1 MKKKKPD
8 LLTIMLY
15 VIIVVAVLYVSA
27 ALGAAMDLS
36 ADDEGVIDFTLL
48 MSQFET
54 VLTTPDTVWA
64 HFTDFSGYSAKITLI
79 VSFAIGIYAL
89 LKYTSRKRLHRKG
102 VEHGSARWAN
112 EKEEKFLADKPEKI
126 IPTETFTDESGKKH
140 TAKFS
145 TKRENTFIVTLGKQ
159 SQTYRIGA
167 ADNADKIA
175 ADFGIPHKTARKIC
189 DKVKKCI
196 RKQFET
202 DNNILLTQ
210 EVRMSLNT
218 RQHRENLNVL
228 VIGGSGSGKSRFFV
242 KPNLMQ
248 LNTSYVVTDP
258 KGELLRSC
266 GKLLSKAGYEIRVF
280 NLIDM
285 AHSNNY
291 NPFQY
296 VYDRDGNV
304 NKSYVL
310 KMVNCLMKNTKQEGS
325 SGGDQFWDDST
336 KALTLAIAFYLLEK
350 AEQETKTIKGD
361 FERQKAVYN
370 DMLKGNYAPEDI
382 KLQKEIMEDAKKA
395 YEEADKHAKIDCNF
409 RRVMEVMKMAEI
421 SEQDDTLHSP
431 LDDLMEEHRSN
442 FPNSMAWI
450 YYADFKKAPAE
461 TAKSIL
467 ISAAVRFAAF
477 ELPEV
482 ADLTHIDNIH
492 LDTLGDKKT
501 ALFVIIPSSDA
512 TFNFLAAMMYTQLF
526 DTLYDTANFKYG
538 GRLPVHV
545 RCLLD
550 EFANI
555 GTIPDFDKLLA
566 TMRSMEISANI
577 IIQNLAQLKKMYDK
591 SWEIVTGNC
600 DSLLF
605 LGGQEASTLEA
616 ISKSLGKETIDV
628 VSQNRT
634 RSHKS
639 PSTSENNSIMG
650 RELMTPDELKVM
662 KPNEC
667 VLIVRALYPFF
678 CHKFDIE
685 KHPNYAYLEDSNKK
699 YAYLIDDLH
708 TEKAPDMTEN
718 YSEMVTS
725 EDDMHPADKEKPFI
739 DMDFPEDFSDN
750 PDDADDG
757 MEVYEMLNY
766 NIDNEFVSA
775 SEKIYGSSEQ
785 MDFTDEELPDA
796 NDIISIDM
804 SEHKVFGENDYN
816 AMFDSADIF

>member
-8 LLTIMLY
+8 MLTILLY
-15 VIIVVAVLYVSA
+15 VIIVFAVLYVSA
-27 ALGAAMDLS
+27 GLGAAMDLS
-36 ADDEGVIDFTLL
+36 VDDEGVLDFNVL
-48 MSQFET
+48 MTQFET
-54 VLTTPDTVWA
+54 VLTSTDTVGA
-64 HFTDFSGYSAKITLI
+64 HFTDFSSYSFKITLM
-79 VSFAIGIYAL
+79 VGFALGIYAL
-89 LKYTSRKRLHRKG
+89 MKYTSRKRLHRKG

-112 EKEEKFLADKPEKI
+112 EKEEKFLADRMSAGSKPKRGKDAAQQSLRTATKPEK
-126 IPTETFTDESGKKH
+126 K
-140 TAKFS
+140 
-145 TKRENTFIVTLGKQ
+145 
-159 SQTYRIGA
+159 
-167 ADNADKIA
+167 
-175 ADFGIPHKTARKIC
+175 
-189 DKVKKCI
+189 KVKKSP
-196 RKQFET
+196 KSPFET

-228 VIGGSGSGKSRFFV
+228 VIGGSGSGKSRFYV
-242 KPNLMQ
+242 KPNIMQ

-266 GKLLSKAGYEIRVF
+266 GRLLKKAGYEIRVF

-285 AHSNNY
+285 SHSNNY
-291 NPFQY
+291 NPFNY
-296 VYDRDGNV
+296 IYDKDGNIS
-304 NKSYVL
+304 KTYVM
-310 KMVNCLMKNTKQEGS
+310 KMVNCLMKNTKQEGA

-350 AEQETKTIKGD
+350 KTD
-361 FERQKAVYN
+361 EN
-370 DMLKGNYAPEDI
+370 GNSLDR
-382 KLQKEIMEDAKKA
+382 
-395 YEEADKHAKIDCNF
+395 NF
-409 RRVMEVMKMAEI
+409 STVMKMMRLAEI
-421 SEQDDTLHSP
+421 SEQDENHRSP
-431 LDDLMEEHRSN
+431 LDEMMDELRTENPH
-442 FPNSMAWI
+442 SMAVSF
-450 YYADFKKAPAE
+450 YADFKKAPAE

-477 ELPEV
+477 NLPEV
-482 ADLTHIDNIH
+482 ADLTHTDNIH
-492 LDTLGDKKT
+492 LDTLGDRKT
-501 ALFVIIPSSDA
+501 ALFIIIPSSDA

-550 EFANI
+550 EFANV

-591 SWEIVTGNC
+591 SWEILTGNC

-639 PSTSENNSIMG
+639 PSTSENNSILG
-650 RELMTPDELKVM
+650 RELMTTDELKVM

-685 KHPNYAYLEDSNKK
+685 KHQNYKYLEDSNKN

-708 TEKAPDMTEN
+708 TEKAPDMTEI
-718 YSEMVTS
+718 YSETV
-725 EDDMHPADKEKPFI
+725 EPKLVAQPADDEKDISDIDVPDEEDNMTNLDEEFDTKEIAAALKQHEEQTAGEEMFN
-739 DMDFPEDFSDN
+739 ENEELDFSDEPVPEN
-750 PDDADDG
+750 LMPMDLSTPKVIGEADFR
-757 MEVYEMLNY
+757 EIV
-766 NIDNEFVSA
+766 
-775 SEKIYGSSEQ
+775 
-785 MDFTDEELPDA
+785 
-796 NDIISIDM
+796 
-804 SEHKVFGENDYN
+804 
-816 AMFDSADIF
+816 DSPF

>member
-1 MKKKKPD
+1 MKRKKKPD
-8 LLTIMLY
+8 LLTIVIYAAIVLALLY
-15 VIIVVAVLYVSA
+15 LA
-27 ALGAAMDLS
+27 AGLGAALDLS
-36 ADDEGVIDFTLL
+36 KDENGALNFNAFGGEFEKILANPNAVF
-48 MSQFET
+48 SQLANT
-54 VLTTPDTVWA
+54 QGAALQLTFFA
-64 HFTDFSGYSAKITLI
+64 A
-79 VSFAIGIYAL
+79 FAIGIYAL

-102 VEHGSARWAN
+102 EEHGSARWATP
-112 EKEEKFLADKPEKI
+112 KEEKFLADKPEKI
-126 IPTETFTDESGKKH
+126 KPTETFTDKNGKKH
-140 TAKFS
+140 TAKFRA
-145 TKRENTFIVTLGKQ
+145 KRQNVFIVTLGKQ
-159 SQTYRIGA
+159 AQTYDIGA
-167 ADNADKIA
+167 DNNADKIA

-189 DKVKKCI
+189 DKVKKCV
-196 RKQFET
+196 RKKFEV

-228 VIGGSGSGKSRFFV
+228 VIGGSGSGKSRFYV

-266 GKLLSKAGYEIRVF
+266 GWLLQNAGYEIRVF

-285 AHSNNY
+285 SHSNNY
-291 NPFQY
+291 NPFNY
-296 VYDRDGNV
+296 VYDRDGNIY
-304 NKSYVL
+304 KPYVL
-310 KMVNCLMKNTKQEGS
+310 KMVECLMKNTKQEGA
-325 SGGDQFWDDST
+325 SGGDQFWEDST
-336 KALTLAIAFYLLEK
+336 KALTLAISFYLLET
-350 AEQETKTIKGD
+350 AEMETENAKGD
-361 FERQKAVYN
+361 FENQKMIYEE
-370 DMLKGNYAPEDI
+370 MLTGNHAPEDVA
-382 KLQKEIMEDAKKA
+382 LQKEIV
-395 YEEADKHAKIDCNF
+395 EEAELEYLEAEKRAKSDCNF

-421 SEQDDTLHSP
+421 SEQDDTLESP
-431 LDDLMEEHRSN
+431 LDELMEEHRSN
-442 FPNSMAWI
+442 CPNSMAWV

-467 ISAAVRFAAF
+467 ISVAVRFAAF

-492 LDTLGDKKT
+492 LNTMGDKKT

-526 DTLYDTANFKYG
+526 DTLYDAANFKYG

-566 TMRSMEISANI
+566 TMRSMEISANV
-577 IIQNLAQLKKMYDK
+577 IIQNLAQLKKMYKD

-650 RELMTPDELKVM
+650 RELLMPDELKVM
-662 KPNEC
+662 KPNRC
-667 VLIVRALYPFF
+667 VLIVRALNPFF

-685 KHPNYAYLEDSNKK
+685 KHKNYKYLEDSDPEK
-699 YAYLIDDLH
+699 AYLIDNLH
-708 TEKAPDMTEN
+708 TEKVPEKSGEDD
-718 YSEMVTS
+718 YSETFDAV
-725 EDDMHPADKEKPFI
+725 DDEQPMSVLDFPDDFGEEENTGEVINLDKEFPASEESYAAQVYQQETFDFGEASPDDKPYLNEKKDAFG
-739 DMDFPEDFSDN
+739 DEDFLNMFEGD
-750 PDDADDG
+750 
-757 MEVYEMLNY
+757 VY
-766 NIDNEFVSA
+766 D
-775 SEKIYGSSEQ
+775 
-785 MDFTDEELPDA
+785 P
-796 NDIISIDM
+796 
-804 SEHKVFGENDYN
+804 
-816 AMFDSADIF
+816 

>member
-8 LLTIMLY
+8 MLTILLY
-15 VIIVVAVLYVSA
+15 VIIVFAVLYVSA
-27 ALGAAMDLS
+27 GLGAAMDLS
-36 ADDEGVIDFTLL
+36 VDDEGVLDFNVL
-48 MSQFET
+48 MTQFET
-54 VLTTPDTVWA
+54 VLTSTDTVGA
-64 HFTDFSGYSAKITLI
+64 HFTDFSSYSFKITLM
-79 VSFAIGIYAL
+79 VGFALGIYAL
-89 LKYTSRKRLHRKG
+89 MKYTSRKRLHRKG

-112 EKEEKFLADKPEKI
+112 EKEEKFLADRMSAGSKPKRGKDAAQQSLRTATKPEK
-126 IPTETFTDESGKKH
+126 K
-140 TAKFS
+140 
-145 TKRENTFIVTLGKQ
+145 
-159 SQTYRIGA
+159 
-167 ADNADKIA
+167 
-175 ADFGIPHKTARKIC
+175 
-189 DKVKKCI
+189 KVKKSP
-196 RKQFET
+196 KSPFET

-228 VIGGSGSGKSRFFV
+228 VIGGSGSGKSRFYV
-242 KPNLMQ
+242 KPNIMQ
-248 LNTSYVVTDP
+248 LNTYYVVTDP

-266 GKLLSKAGYEIRVF
+266 GRLLKKAGYEIRVF

-285 AHSNNY
+285 SHSNNY
-291 NPFQY
+291 NPFNY
-296 VYDRDGNV
+296 IYDKDGNI
-304 NKSYVL
+304 NKTYVM
-310 KMVNCLMKNTKQEGS
+310 KMVNCLMKNTKQEGA

-350 AEQETKTIKGD
+350 KTD
-361 FERQKAVYN
+361 EN
-370 DMLKGNYAPEDI
+370 GNSLDR
-382 KLQKEIMEDAKKA
+382 
-395 YEEADKHAKIDCNF
+395 NF
-409 RRVMEVMKMAEI
+409 STVMKMMRLAEI
-421 SEQDDTLHSP
+421 SEQDENHRSP
-431 LDDLMEEHRSN
+431 LDDMMDELRAENPH
-442 FPNSMAWI
+442 SMAVSF
-450 YYADFKKAPAE
+450 YADFKKAPAE

-477 ELPEV
+477 NLPEV
-482 ADLTHIDNIH
+482 ADLTHTDNIH
-492 LDTLGDKKT
+492 LDTLGDRKT
-501 ALFVIIPSSDA
+501 ALFIIIPSSDA

-550 EFANI
+550 EFANV

-591 SWEIVTGNC
+591 SWEILTGNC

-639 PSTSENNSIMG
+639 PSTSENNSILG
-650 RELMTPDELKVM
+650 RELMTTDELKVM

-685 KHPNYAYLEDSNKK
+685 KHQNYKYLEDSNKN

-708 TEKAPDMTEN
+708 TEKAPDMTEI
-718 YSEMVTS
+718 YSETV
-725 EDDMHPADKEKPFI
+725 EPKPVLQPADDEKDISDIDVPDEEDNMTNLDEEFDTKEIAAALKQHEEQTAGEEMFN
-739 DMDFPEDFSDN
+739 ENEELDFSDEPVPEN
-750 PDDADDG
+750 LMPMDLSTPKVIGEADFR
-757 MEVYEMLNY
+757 EIV
-766 NIDNEFVSA
+766 
-775 SEKIYGSSEQ
+775 
-785 MDFTDEELPDA
+785 
-796 NDIISIDM
+796 
-804 SEHKVFGENDYN
+804 
-816 AMFDSADIF
+816 DSPF

>member
-8 LLTIMLY
+8 MLTILLY
-15 VIIVVAVLYVSA
+15 AIIVFAVLYVSA
-27 ALGAAMDLS
+27 GLGAAMDLS
-36 ADDEGVIDFTLL
+36 VDDEGVLDFNVL
-48 MSQFET
+48 MTQFET
-54 VLTTPDTVWA
+54 VLTSTDTVGA
-64 HFTDFSGYSAKITLI
+64 HFTDFSSYSFKITLM
-79 VSFAIGIYAL
+79 VAFALGIYAL
-89 LKYTSRKRLHRKG
+89 MKYTSRKRLHRKG

-112 EKEEKFLADKPEKI
+112 EKEEKFLADRMSAGSKPKRGKDAAQQSLRTATKPEKKK
-126 IPTETFTDESGKKH
+126 GKKSP
-140 TAKFS
+140 KS
-145 TKRENTFIVTLGKQ
+145 
-159 SQTYRIGA
+159 
-167 ADNADKIA
+167 
-175 ADFGIPHKTARKIC
+175 P
-189 DKVKKCI
+189 
-196 RKQFET
+196 FET

-228 VIGGSGSGKSRFFV
+228 VIGGSGSGKSRFYV
-242 KPNLMQ
+242 KPNIMQ

-266 GKLLSKAGYEIRVF
+266 GRLLKKAGYEIRVF

-285 AHSNNY
+285 SHSNNY
-291 NPFQY
+291 NPFNY
-296 VYDRDGNV
+296 IYDKDGNI
-304 NKSYVL
+304 NKTYVM
-310 KMVNCLMKNTKQEGS
+310 KMVNCLMKNTKQEGA

-350 AEQETKTIKGD
+350 
-361 FERQKAVYN
+361 
-370 DMLKGNYAPEDI
+370 
-382 KLQKEIMEDAKKA
+382 EDAK
-395 YEEADKHAKIDCNF
+395 DVNGNSLDRNF
-409 RRVMEVMKMAEI
+409 STVMKMMRLAEI
-421 SEQDDTLHSP
+421 SEQDENHRSP
-431 LDDLMEEHRSN
+431 LDDMMDELRAENPH
-442 FPNSMAWI
+442 SMAVSF
-450 YYADFKKAPAE
+450 YADFKKAPAE

-477 ELPEV
+477 NLPEV
-482 ADLTHIDNIH
+482 ADLTHTDNIH
-492 LDTLGDKKT
+492 LDTLGDRKT
-501 ALFVIIPSSDA
+501 ALFIIIPSSDA

-550 EFANI
+550 EFANV

-591 SWEIVTGNC
+591 SWEILTGNC

-639 PSTSENNSIMG
+639 PSTSENNSILG
-650 RELMTPDELKVM
+650 RELMTTDELKVM

-685 KHPNYAYLEDSNKK
+685 KHQNYKYLEDSNKN

-708 TEKAPDMTEN
+708 TEKAPDMTEI
-718 YSEMVTS
+718 YSETVEPKPVVQPVDDEKDIS
-725 EDDMHPADKEKPFI
+725 DIDVPDEEDNMTNLDEEFDTKEIAAALKQHEEQTAGEEMFN
-739 DMDFPEDFSDN
+739 ENEELDFSDEAVPEN
-750 PDDADDG
+750 LMPMDLSTPKVIGEADFR
-757 MEVYEMLNY
+757 EIV
-766 NIDNEFVSA
+766 
-775 SEKIYGSSEQ
+775 
-785 MDFTDEELPDA
+785 
-796 NDIISIDM
+796 
-804 SEHKVFGENDYN
+804 
-816 AMFDSADIF
+816 DSPF

>member
-8 LLTIMLY
+8 MLTILLY
-15 VIIVVAVLYVSA
+15 VIIVFAVLYVSA
-27 ALGAAMDLS
+27 GLGAAMDLS
-36 ADDEGVIDFTLL
+36 VDDEGVLDFNVL
-48 MSQFET
+48 MTQFET
-54 VLTTPDTVWA
+54 VLTSTDTVGA
-64 HFTDFSGYSAKITLI
+64 HFTDFSSYSFKITLM
-79 VSFAIGIYAL
+79 VGFALGIYAL
-89 LKYTSRKRLHRKG
+89 MKYTSRKRLHRKG

-112 EKEEKFLADKPEKI
+112 EKEEKFLADRMSAGSKPKRGKDAAQQSLRTATKPEK
-126 IPTETFTDESGKKH
+126 K
-140 TAKFS
+140 
-145 TKRENTFIVTLGKQ
+145 
-159 SQTYRIGA
+159 
-167 ADNADKIA
+167 
-175 ADFGIPHKTARKIC
+175 
-189 DKVKKCI
+189 KVKKSP
-196 RKQFET
+196 KSPFET

-228 VIGGSGSGKSRFFV
+228 VIGGSGSGKSRFYV
-242 KPNLMQ
+242 KPNIMQ

-266 GKLLSKAGYEIRVF
+266 GRLLKKAGYEIRVF

-285 AHSNNY
+285 SHSNNY
-291 NPFQY
+291 NPFNY
-296 VYDRDGNV
+296 IYDKDGNIS
-304 NKSYVL
+304 KTYVM
-310 KMVNCLMKNTKQEGS
+310 KMVNCLMKNTKQEGA

-350 AEQETKTIKGD
+350 KTD
-361 FERQKAVYN
+361 EN
-370 DMLKGNYAPEDI
+370 GNSLDR
-382 KLQKEIMEDAKKA
+382 
-395 YEEADKHAKIDCNF
+395 NF
-409 RRVMEVMKMAEI
+409 STVMKMMRLAEI
-421 SEQDDTLHSP
+421 SEQDENHRSP
-431 LDDLMEEHRSN
+431 LDEMMDELRTENPH
-442 FPNSMAWI
+442 SMAVSF
-450 YYADFKKAPAE
+450 YADFKKAPAE

-477 ELPEV
+477 NLPEV
-482 ADLTHIDNIH
+482 ADLTHTDNIH
-492 LDTLGDKKT
+492 LDTLGDRKT
-501 ALFVIIPSSDA
+501 ALFIIIPSSDA

-538 GRLPVHV
+538 GKLPVHV

-550 EFANI
+550 EFANV

-591 SWEIVTGNC
+591 SWEILTGNC

-605 LGGQEASTLEA
+605 LGGQEATTLEA

-639 PSTSENNSIMG
+639 PSTSENNSILG
-650 RELMTPDELKVM
+650 RELMTTDELKVM

-685 KHPNYAYLEDSNKK
+685 KHQNYKYLEDSNKN

-708 TEKAPDMTEN
+708 TEKAPDITEI
-718 YSEMVTS
+718 YSETVEPKTVAQHVDDEKDIS
-725 EDDMHPADKEKPFI
+725 DIDVPDEEDNMTNLDEEFDTKEIAAALKQHEEQTAGEEMFN
-739 DMDFPEDFSDN
+739 ENEELDFSDEAVPEN
-750 PDDADDG
+750 IMPMDLSIPKVIGEADF
-757 MEVYEMLNY
+757 
-766 NIDNEFVSA
+766 NEIV
-775 SEKIYGSSEQ
+775 
-785 MDFTDEELPDA
+785 
-796 NDIISIDM
+796 
-804 SEHKVFGENDYN
+804 
-816 AMFDSADIF
+816 DSTF

>member
-1 MKKKKPD
+1 MKKKKLDP
-8 LLTIMLY
+8 LNIALY
-15 VIIVVAVLYVSA
+15 GMIIFAVLYVSA

-36 ADDEGVIDFTLL
+36 VGEDGVLDFTAL
-48 MSQFET
+48 MANVEA
-54 VLTTPDTVWA
+54 VLTSPETVWA
-64 HFTDFSGYSAKITLI
+64 HFTDFSGYGAKITLL
-79 VSFAIGIYAL
+79 VAFALGIYAL
-89 LKYTSRKRLHRKG
+89 MKYTSKKRLHRKG

-112 EKEEKFLADKPEKI
+112 AKEEQFLRDNEDKKKHKHDWIGKLPRLLKFLEKPLRIVLRAPAFKE
-126 IPTETFTDESGKKH
+126 IP
-140 TAKFS
+140 
-145 TKRENTFIVTLGKQ
+145 
-159 SQTYRIGA
+159 Y
-167 ADNADKIA
+167 
-175 ADFGIPHKTARKIC
+175 
-189 DKVKKCI
+189 
-196 RKQFET
+196 ET
-202 DNNILLTQ
+202 DNNIILTQ

-228 VIGGSGSGKSRFFV
+228 VIGGSGAGKSRFYV

-266 GKLLSKAGYEIRVF
+266 GKLLKKAGYEIRVF

-291 NPFQY
+291 NPFNY
-296 VYDRDGNV
+296 VYDKSGEM
-304 NKSYVL
+304 NKTYVM
-310 KMVNCLMKNTKQEGS
+310 KMVNCLMKNTKQEGA
-325 SGGDQFWDDST
+325 SGGEQFWDDST

-350 AEQETKTIKGD
+350 K
-361 FERQKAVYN
+361 
-370 DMLKGNYAPEDI
+370 
-382 KLQKEIMEDAKKA
+382 DAK
-395 YEEADKHAKIDCNF
+395 DGNGNSLDRNF
-409 RRVMEVMKMAEI
+409 STVMRLMRLAEI
-421 SEQDDTLHSP
+421 SEQDENHRSE
-431 LDDLMEEHRSN
+431 LDDMMDELREEN
-442 FPNSMAWI
+442 PMSMAVS

-477 ELPEV
+477 NLPEV
-482 ADLTHIDNIH
+482 ADLTHTDNIH

-605 LGGQEASTLEA
+605 LGGKEDSTLEA

-639 PSTSENNSIMG
+639 PSTSENNSILG

-662 KPNEC
+662 KTNEC
-667 VLIVRALYPFF
+667 VLMVRALYPFF

-685 KHPNYAYLEDSNKK
+685 KHVNYAYLEDSNQK

-708 TEKAPDMTEN
+708 TEKAPDPKIN
-718 YSEMVTS
+718 HSEKIPPKGVS
-725 EDDMHPADKEKPFI
+725 KPIDDEKSI
-739 DMDFPEDFSDN
+739 TDVDIPEDET
-750 PDDADDG
+750 
-757 MEVYEMLNY
+757 EVYEMAGDNL
-766 NIDNEFVSA
+766 DNEFVGDENEIA
-775 SEKIYGSSEQ
+775 AALARNEQNAVVLSSDKYYNSDDKL
-785 MDFTDEELPDA
+785 DFADVELPA
-796 NDIISIDM
+796 PENIAPLDM
-804 SEHKVFGENDYN
+804 TERKIFGESDYN
-816 AMFDSADIF
+816 AMFDSAAIF

>member
-8 LLTIMLY
+8 MLTILLY
-15 VIIVVAVLYVSA
+15 AIIIFAVLYVSA
-27 ALGAAMDLS
+27 GLGAAMDLS
-36 ADDEGVIDFTLL
+36 VDDEGVLDFNVL
-48 MSQFET
+48 MTQFET
-54 VLTTPDTVWA
+54 VLTSTDTVGA
-64 HFTDFSGYSAKITLI
+64 HFTDFSSYSFKITLM
-79 VSFAIGIYAL
+79 VAFALGIYAL
-89 LKYTSRKRLHRKG
+89 MKYTSRKRLHRKG

-112 EKEEKFLADKPEKI
+112 EKEEKFLADRMSAGSKPKRGKDAAQQSLRTATKPEKKK
-126 IPTETFTDESGKKH
+126 GKKPP
-140 TAKFS
+140 KS
-145 TKRENTFIVTLGKQ
+145 
-159 SQTYRIGA
+159 
-167 ADNADKIA
+167 
-175 ADFGIPHKTARKIC
+175 P
-189 DKVKKCI
+189 
-196 RKQFET
+196 FET

-228 VIGGSGSGKSRFFV
+228 VIGGSGSGKSRFYV
-242 KPNLMQ
+242 KPNIMQ

-266 GKLLSKAGYEIRVF
+266 GRLLKKAGYEIRVF

-285 AHSNNY
+285 SHSNNY
-291 NPFQY
+291 NPFNY
-296 VYDRDGNV
+296 IYDKDGNI
-304 NKSYVL
+304 NKTYVM
-310 KMVNCLMKNTKQEGS
+310 KMVNCLMKNTKQEGA

-350 AEQETKTIKGD
+350 KTD
-361 FERQKAVYN
+361 EN
-370 DMLKGNYAPEDI
+370 GNSLDR
-382 KLQKEIMEDAKKA
+382 
-395 YEEADKHAKIDCNF
+395 NF
-409 RRVMEVMKMAEI
+409 STVMKMMRLAEI
-421 SEQDDTLHSP
+421 SEQDENHRSP
-431 LDDLMEEHRSN
+431 LDDMMDELRTENPH
-442 FPNSMAWI
+442 SMAVSF
-450 YYADFKKAPAE
+450 YADFKKAPAE

-477 ELPEV
+477 NLPEV
-482 ADLTHIDNIH
+482 ADLTHTDNIH
-492 LDTLGDKKT
+492 LDTLGDRKT
-501 ALFVIIPSSDA
+501 ALFIIIPSSDA

-550 EFANI
+550 EFANV

-591 SWEIVTGNC
+591 SWEILTGNC

-616 ISKSLGKETIDV
+616 ISKLLGKETIDV

-639 PSTSENNSIMG
+639 PSTSENNSILG
-650 RELMTPDELKVM
+650 RELMTTDELKVM

-685 KHPNYAYLEDSNKK
+685 KHQNYKYLEDSNKN

-708 TEKAPDMTEN
+708 TEKAPDMTEI
-718 YSEMVTS
+718 YSETV
-725 EDDMHPADKEKPFI
+725 EPKLVAQPADDEKDISDIDVPDEEDNMTNLDEEFDTKEIAAALKQH
-739 DMDFPEDFSDN
+739 EEQT
-750 PDDADDG
+750 AG
-757 MEVYEMLNY
+757 EEMF
-766 NIDNEFVSA
+766 NEN
-775 SEKIYGSSEQ
+775 EEL
-785 MDFTDEELPDA
+785 DFTDDEAVPENLMPMDL
-796 NDIISIDM
+796 STP
-804 SEHKVFGENDYN
+804 KVIGEADFNEIV
-816 AMFDSADIF
+816 DSTF

>member
-8 LLTIMLY
+8 MLTILLY
-15 VIIVVAVLYVSA
+15 AIIIFAVLYVSA
-27 ALGAAMDLS
+27 GLGAAMDLS
-36 ADDEGVIDFTLL
+36 VDDDGVLDFNVL
-48 MSQFET
+48 MTQFET
-54 VLTTPDTVWA
+54 VLTSTDTVGA
-64 HFTDFSGYSAKITLI
+64 HFTDFSSYSFKITLM
-79 VSFAIGIYAL
+79 VGFALGIYAL
-89 LKYTSRKRLHRKG
+89 MKYTSRKRLHRKG

-112 EKEEKFLADKPEKI
+112 EKEEKFLVDRMSAGSKPKRGKDAAQQSLRTATKPEKKK
-126 IPTETFTDESGKKH
+126 GKKSP
-140 TAKFS
+140 KS
-145 TKRENTFIVTLGKQ
+145 
-159 SQTYRIGA
+159 
-167 ADNADKIA
+167 
-175 ADFGIPHKTARKIC
+175 P
-189 DKVKKCI
+189 
-196 RKQFET
+196 FET

-228 VIGGSGSGKSRFFV
+228 VIGGSGSGKSRFYV
-242 KPNLMQ
+242 KPNIMQ

-266 GKLLSKAGYEIRVF
+266 GRLLKKAGYEIRVF

-285 AHSNNY
+285 SHSNNY
-291 NPFQY
+291 NPFNY
-296 VYDRDGNV
+296 IYDKDGNIS
-304 NKSYVL
+304 KTYVM
-310 KMVNCLMKNTKQEGS
+310 KMVNCLMKNTKQEGA

-350 AEQETKTIKGD
+350 KTD
-361 FERQKAVYN
+361 EN
-370 DMLKGNYAPEDI
+370 GNSLDR
-382 KLQKEIMEDAKKA
+382 
-395 YEEADKHAKIDCNF
+395 NF
-409 RRVMEVMKMAEI
+409 STVMKMMRLAEI
-421 SEQDDTLHSP
+421 SEQDENHRSP
-431 LDDLMEEHRSN
+431 LDDMMDELRAENPH
-442 FPNSMAWI
+442 SMAVSF
-450 YYADFKKAPAE
+450 YADFKKAPAE

-477 ELPEV
+477 NLPEV
-482 ADLTHIDNIH
+482 ADLTHTDNIH
-492 LDTLGDKKT
+492 LDTLGDRKT
-501 ALFVIIPSSDA
+501 ALFIIIPSSDA

-550 EFANI
+550 EFANV

-591 SWEIVTGNC
+591 SWEILTGNC

-639 PSTSENNSIMG
+639 PSTSENNSILG
-650 RELMTPDELKVM
+650 RELMTTDELKVM

-685 KHPNYAYLEDSNKK
+685 KHQNYKYLEDSNKN

-708 TEKAPDMTEN
+708 TEKAPDITEI
-718 YSEMVTS
+718 YSETVEPKLVAQS
-725 EDDMHPADKEKPFI
+725 VDDEKDISDIDVPDEEDNMTNLDEEFDTKEIAAALKQHEEQTAGEEMFN
-739 DMDFPEDFSDN
+739 ENEELDFSDEAVPEN
-750 PDDADDG
+750 LMPMDLSTPKVIGEADFR
-757 MEVYEMLNY
+757 EIV
-766 NIDNEFVSA
+766 
-775 SEKIYGSSEQ
+775 
-785 MDFTDEELPDA
+785 
-796 NDIISIDM
+796 
-804 SEHKVFGENDYN
+804 
-816 AMFDSADIF
+816 DSPF

>member
-1 MKKKKPD
+1 MSAGSKPKRGKD
-8 LLTIMLY
+8 
-15 VIIVVAVLYVSA
+15 A
-27 ALGAAMDLS
+27 AQQSLRTA
-36 ADDEGVIDFTLL
+36 T
-48 MSQFET
+48 
-54 VLTTPDTVWA
+54 
-64 HFTDFSGYSAKITLI
+64 
-79 VSFAIGIYAL
+79 
-89 LKYTSRKRLHRKG
+89 
-102 VEHGSARWAN
+102 
-112 EKEEKFLADKPEKI
+112 KPEK
-126 IPTETFTDESGKKH
+126 K
-140 TAKFS
+140 
-145 TKRENTFIVTLGKQ
+145 
-159 SQTYRIGA
+159 
-167 ADNADKIA
+167 
-175 ADFGIPHKTARKIC
+175 
-189 DKVKKCI
+189 KVKKSP
-196 RKQFET
+196 KSPFET

-228 VIGGSGSGKSRFFV
+228 VIGGSGSGKSRFYV
-242 KPNLMQ
+242 KPNIMQ

-266 GKLLSKAGYEIRVF
+266 GRLLKKAGYEIRVF

-285 AHSNNY
+285 SHSNNY
-291 NPFQY
+291 NPFNY
-296 VYDRDGNV
+296 IYDKDGNI
-304 NKSYVL
+304 NKTYVM
-310 KMVNCLMKNTKQEGS
+310 KMVNCLMKNTKQEGA

-350 AEQETKTIKGD
+350 KTD
-361 FERQKAVYN
+361 EN
-370 DMLKGNYAPEDI
+370 GNSLDR
-382 KLQKEIMEDAKKA
+382 
-395 YEEADKHAKIDCNF
+395 NF
-409 RRVMEVMKMAEI
+409 STVMKMMRLAEI
-421 SEQDDTLHSP
+421 SEQDENHRSP
-431 LDDLMEEHRSN
+431 LDDMMDELRTENPH
-442 FPNSMAWI
+442 SMAVSF
-450 YYADFKKAPAE
+450 YADFKKAPAE

-477 ELPEV
+477 NLPEV
-482 ADLTHIDNIH
+482 ADLTHTDNIH
-492 LDTLGDKKT
+492 LDTLGDRKT
-501 ALFVIIPSSDA
+501 ALFIIIPSSDA

-550 EFANI
+550 EFANV

-591 SWEIVTGNC
+591 SWEILTGNC

-639 PSTSENNSIMG
+639 PSTSENNSILG
-650 RELMTPDELKVM
+650 RELMTTDELKVM

-685 KHPNYAYLEDSNKK
+685 KHQNYKYLEDSNKN

-708 TEKAPDMTEN
+708 TEKAPDITEI
-718 YSEMVTS
+718 YSETV
-725 EDDMHPADKEKPFI
+725 EPKLVAQPADDEKDISDIDVPDEEDNMTNLDEEFDTKEIAAALKQHEEQTAGEEMFN
-739 DMDFPEDFSDN
+739 ENEELDFSDEPVPEN
-750 PDDADDG
+750 LMPMDLSTPKVIGEADFR
-757 MEVYEMLNY
+757 EIV
-766 NIDNEFVSA
+766 
-775 SEKIYGSSEQ
+775 
-785 MDFTDEELPDA
+785 
-796 NDIISIDM
+796 
-804 SEHKVFGENDYN
+804 
-816 AMFDSADIF
+816 DSPF

>member
-1 MKKKKPD
+1 M
-8 LLTIMLY
+8 LTILLY
-15 VIIVVAVLYVSA
+15 VIIVFAVLYVSA
-27 ALGAAMDLS
+27 GLGAAMDLS
-36 ADDEGVIDFTLL
+36 VDDEGVLDFNVL
-48 MSQFET
+48 MTQFET
-54 VLTTPDTVWA
+54 VLTSTDTVGA
-64 HFTDFSGYSAKITLI
+64 HFTDFSSYSFKITLM
-79 VSFAIGIYAL
+79 VGFALGIYAL
-89 LKYTSRKRLHRKG
+89 MKYTSRKRLHRKG

-112 EKEEKFLADKPEKI
+112 EKEEKFLADRMSAGSKPKRGKDAAQQSLRTATKPEK
-126 IPTETFTDESGKKH
+126 K
-140 TAKFS
+140 
-145 TKRENTFIVTLGKQ
+145 
-159 SQTYRIGA
+159 
-167 ADNADKIA
+167 
-175 ADFGIPHKTARKIC
+175 
-189 DKVKKCI
+189 KVKKSP
-196 RKQFET
+196 KSPFET

-228 VIGGSGSGKSRFFV
+228 VIGGSGSGKSRFYV
-242 KPNLMQ
+242 KPNIMQ

-266 GKLLSKAGYEIRVF
+266 GRLLKKAGYEIRVF

-285 AHSNNY
+285 SHSNNY
-291 NPFQY
+291 NPFNY
-296 VYDRDGNV
+296 IYDKDGNIS
-304 NKSYVL
+304 KTYVM
-310 KMVNCLMKNTKQEGS
+310 KMVNCLMKNTKQEGA

-350 AEQETKTIKGD
+350 KTD
-361 FERQKAVYN
+361 EN
-370 DMLKGNYAPEDI
+370 GNSLDR
-382 KLQKEIMEDAKKA
+382 
-395 YEEADKHAKIDCNF
+395 NF
-409 RRVMEVMKMAEI
+409 STVMKMMRLAEI
-421 SEQDDTLHSP
+421 SEQDENHRSP
-431 LDDLMEEHRSN
+431 LDEMMDELRTENPH
-442 FPNSMAWI
+442 SMAVSF
-450 YYADFKKAPAE
+450 YADFKKAPAE

-477 ELPEV
+477 NLPEV
-482 ADLTHIDNIH
+482 ADLTHTDNIH
-492 LDTLGDKKT
+492 LDTLGDRKT
-501 ALFVIIPSSDA
+501 ALFIIIPSSDA

-550 EFANI
+550 EFANV

-591 SWEIVTGNC
+591 SWEILTGNC

-639 PSTSENNSIMG
+639 PSTSENNSILG
-650 RELMTPDELKVM
+650 RELMTTDELKVM

-685 KHPNYAYLEDSNKK
+685 KHQNYKYLEDSNKN

-708 TEKAPDMTEN
+708 TEKAPDITEI
-718 YSEMVTS
+718 YSETVEPKTVAQPVDDEKDIS
-725 EDDMHPADKEKPFI
+725 DIDVPDEEDNMTNLDEEFDTKEIAAALKQHEEQTAGEEMFN
-739 DMDFPEDFSDN
+739 ENEELDFSDEAVPEN
-750 PDDADDG
+750 IMPMDLSIPKVIGEADF
-757 MEVYEMLNY
+757 
-766 NIDNEFVSA
+766 NEIV
-775 SEKIYGSSEQ
+775 
-785 MDFTDEELPDA
+785 
-796 NDIISIDM
+796 
-804 SEHKVFGENDYN
+804 
-816 AMFDSADIF
+816 DSTF

>member
-8 LLTIMLY
+8 MLTILLY
-15 VIIVVAVLYVSA
+15 AIIIFAVLYVSA
-27 ALGAAMDLS
+27 GLGAAMDLS
-36 ADDEGVIDFTLL
+36 VDDEGVLDFNVL
-48 MSQFET
+48 MTQFET
-54 VLTTPDTVWA
+54 VLTSTDTVGA
-64 HFTDFSGYSAKITLI
+64 HFTDFSSYSFKITLM
-79 VSFAIGIYAL
+79 VAFALGIYAL
-89 LKYTSRKRLHRKG
+89 MKYTSRKRLHRKG

-112 EKEEKFLADKPEKI
+112 EKEEKFLADRMSAGSKPKRGKDAAQQSLRTATKPEKKK
-126 IPTETFTDESGKKH
+126 GKKPP
-140 TAKFS
+140 KS
-145 TKRENTFIVTLGKQ
+145 
-159 SQTYRIGA
+159 
-167 ADNADKIA
+167 
-175 ADFGIPHKTARKIC
+175 P
-189 DKVKKCI
+189 
-196 RKQFET
+196 FET

-228 VIGGSGSGKSRFFV
+228 VIGGSGSGKSRFYV
-242 KPNLMQ
+242 KPNIMQ

-266 GKLLSKAGYEIRVF
+266 GRLLKKAGYEIRVF

-285 AHSNNY
+285 SHSNNY
-291 NPFQY
+291 NPFNY
-296 VYDRDGNV
+296 IYDKDGNI
-304 NKSYVL
+304 NKTYVM
-310 KMVNCLMKNTKQEGS
+310 KMVNCLMKNTKQEGA

-350 AEQETKTIKGD
+350 KTD
-361 FERQKAVYN
+361 EN
-370 DMLKGNYAPEDI
+370 GNSLDR
-382 KLQKEIMEDAKKA
+382 
-395 YEEADKHAKIDCNF
+395 NF
-409 RRVMEVMKMAEI
+409 STVMKMMRLAEI
-421 SEQDDTLHSP
+421 SEQDENHRSP
-431 LDDLMEEHRSN
+431 LDEMMDELRGENPH
-442 FPNSMAWI
+442 SMAVSF
-450 YYADFKKAPAE
+450 YADFKKAPAE

-477 ELPEV
+477 NLPEV
-482 ADLTHIDNIH
+482 ADLTHTDNIH
-492 LDTLGDKKT
+492 LDTLGDRKT
-501 ALFVIIPSSDA
+501 ALFIIIPSSDA

-550 EFANI
+550 EFANV

-591 SWEIVTGNC
+591 SWEILTGNC

-639 PSTSENNSIMG
+639 PSTSENNSILG
-650 RELMTPDELKVM
+650 RELMTTDELKVM

-685 KHPNYAYLEDSNKK
+685 KHQNYKYLEDSNKN

-708 TEKAPDMTEN
+708 TEKAPDMTEI
-718 YSEMVTS
+718 YSETV
-725 EDDMHPADKEKPFI
+725 EPKLVAQPADDEKDISDIDVPDEEDNMTNLDEEFDTKEIAAALKQHEEQTAGEEMFN
-739 DMDFPEDFSDN
+739 ENEELDFSDEPVPEN
-750 PDDADDG
+750 LMPMDLSTPKVIGEADFR
-757 MEVYEMLNY
+757 EIV
-766 NIDNEFVSA
+766 
-775 SEKIYGSSEQ
+775 
-785 MDFTDEELPDA
+785 
-796 NDIISIDM
+796 
-804 SEHKVFGENDYN
+804 
-816 AMFDSADIF
+816 DSPF

>member
-1 MKKKKPD
+1 M
-8 LLTIMLY
+8 LTILLY
-15 VIIVVAVLYVSA
+15 AIIVFAVLYVSA
-27 ALGAAMDLS
+27 GLGAAMDLS
-36 ADDEGVIDFTLL
+36 VDDEGVLDFNVL
-48 MSQFET
+48 MTQFET
-54 VLTTPDTVWA
+54 VLTSTDTVGA
-64 HFTDFSGYSAKITLI
+64 HFTDFSSYSFKITLM
-79 VSFAIGIYAL
+79 VAFALGIYAL
-89 LKYTSRKRLHRKG
+89 MKYTSRKRLHRKG

-112 EKEEKFLADKPEKI
+112 EKEEKFLADRMSAGSKPKRGKDAAQQSLRTATKPEKKK
-126 IPTETFTDESGKKH
+126 GKKSP
-140 TAKFS
+140 KS
-145 TKRENTFIVTLGKQ
+145 
-159 SQTYRIGA
+159 
-167 ADNADKIA
+167 
-175 ADFGIPHKTARKIC
+175 P
-189 DKVKKCI
+189 
-196 RKQFET
+196 FET

-228 VIGGSGSGKSRFFV
+228 VIGGSGSGKSRFYV
-242 KPNLMQ
+242 KPNIMQ

-266 GKLLSKAGYEIRVF
+266 GRLLKKAGYEIRVF

-285 AHSNNY
+285 SHSNNY
-291 NPFQY
+291 NPFNY
-296 VYDRDGNV
+296 IYDKDGNIS
-304 NKSYVL
+304 KTYVM
-310 KMVNCLMKNTKQEGS
+310 KMVNCLMKNTKQEGA

-350 AEQETKTIKGD
+350 
-361 FERQKAVYN
+361 
-370 DMLKGNYAPEDI
+370 
-382 KLQKEIMEDAKKA
+382 EDAK
-395 YEEADKHAKIDCNF
+395 DVNGNSLDRNF
-409 RRVMEVMKMAEI
+409 STVMKMMRLAEI
-421 SEQDDTLHSP
+421 SEQDENHRSP
-431 LDDLMEEHRSN
+431 LDDMMDELRAENPH
-442 FPNSMAWI
+442 SMAVSF
-450 YYADFKKAPAE
+450 YADFKKAPAE

-477 ELPEV
+477 NLPEV
-482 ADLTHIDNIH
+482 ADLTHTDNIH
-492 LDTLGDKKT
+492 LDTLGDRKT
-501 ALFVIIPSSDA
+501 ALFIIIPSSDA

-550 EFANI
+550 EFANV

-591 SWEIVTGNC
+591 SWEILTGNC

-639 PSTSENNSIMG
+639 PSTSENNSILG
-650 RELMTPDELKVM
+650 RELMTTDELKVM

-685 KHPNYAYLEDSNKK
+685 KHQNYKYLEDSNKN

-708 TEKAPDMTEN
+708 TEKAPDMTEI
-718 YSEMVTS
+718 YSETVETKPVVQ
-725 EDDMHPADKEKPFI
+725 PADDEKDISDI
-739 DMDFPEDFSDN
+739 DVP
-750 PDDADDG
+750 
-757 MEVYEMLNY
+757 
-766 NIDNEFVSA
+766 
-775 SEKIYGSSEQ
+775 
-785 MDFTDEELPDA
+785 DEETSYEK
-796 NDIISIDM
+796 SID
-804 SEHKVFGENDYN
+804 K
-816 AMFDSADIF
+816 SAKN

>member
-8 LLTIMLY
+8 MLTILLY
-15 VIIVVAVLYVSA
+15 GIIIFAVLYVSA

-36 ADDEGVIDFTLL
+36 VNDEGVLDFNLL
-48 MSQFET
+48 MAEFET
-54 VLTTPDTVWA
+54 VLTATDIVGE
-64 HFTDFSGYSAKITLI
+64 HFTDFSSYSFKITLM
-79 VSFAIGIYAL
+79 VSFALGIYAL
-89 LKYTSRKRLHRKG
+89 LKMTSQKRLHRKG
-102 VEHGSARWAN
+102 VEHGSARWAT

-126 IPTETFTDESGKKH
+126 IKSETFTDESGKKH
-140 TAKFS
+140 TTKF
-145 TKRENTFIVTLGKQ
+145 RIQGENCFIVTLGKV
-159 SQTYRIGA
+159 SMTYGIYDKDNEDRIC
-167 ADNADKIA
+167 
-175 ADFGIPHKTARKIC
+175 ADFNIPRKTARKLVS
-189 DKVKKCI
+189 KVKKCVK
-196 RKQFET
+196 KQFET
-202 DNNILLTQ
+202 DNNIILTQ

-228 VIGGSGSGKSRFFV
+228 VIGGSGSGKSRFYV

-266 GKLLSKAGYEIRVF
+266 GRLMKKAGYEIRVF

-291 NPFQY
+291 NPFNY
-296 VYDRDGNV
+296 IYDKDGNV
-304 NKSYVL
+304 NKTYVM

-336 KALTLAIAFYLLEK
+336 KALILAISFYLLEK
-350 AEQETKTIKGD
+350 A
-361 FERQKAVYN
+361 
-370 DMLKGNYAPEDI
+370 
-382 KLQKEIMEDAKKA
+382 DAK
-395 YEEADKHAKIDCNF
+395 DVNNNSLDRNF
-409 RRVMEVMKMAEI
+409 STVMKMLRLAEI
-421 SEQDDTLHSP
+421 SEQDENHRSP
-431 LDDLMEEHRSN
+431 LDDMMDELREEN
-442 FPNSMAWI
+442 PQSMAVSF
-450 YYADFKKAPAE
+450 YADFKKAPAE

-477 ELPEV
+477 NLPEV
-482 ADLTHIDNIH
+482 ADLTHTDNIH

-550 EFANI
+550 EFANV

-591 SWEIVTGNC
+591 SWEILTGNC

-639 PSTSENNSIMG
+639 PSTSENNSILG
-650 RELMTPDELKVM
+650 RELMTTDELKVM

-685 KHPNYAYLEDSNKK
+685 KHKNYPYLEDSNPK

-708 TEKAPDMTEN
+708 TEKAPNMLEN
-718 YSEMVTS
+718 YTETIPPKTAAGDEEQAIADIDVPDEEDNMSIEDEFDKDEIAAALKEHESRDVIDEMF
-725 EDDMHPADKEKPFI
+725 EENK
-739 DMDFPEDFSDN
+739 N
-750 PDDADDG
+750 
-757 MEVYEMLNY
+757 L
-766 NIDNEFVSA
+766 
-775 SEKIYGSSEQ
+775 
-785 MDFTDEELPDA
+785 DFTDDDSVPDNLIPMDLTAPKTIGEPDFEE
-796 NDIISIDM
+796 IIN
-804 SEHKVFGENDYN
+804 SEF
-816 AMFDSADIF
+816 

>member
-1 MKKKKPD
+1 MKKKKLDP
-8 LLTIMLY
+8 LSIALIAVLVLAALY
-15 VIIVVAVLYVSA
+15 VAAGFGA
-27 ALGAAMDLS
+27 ALDISKTEKGEIDFSVFTENVEKTLTDPDAVFTNLSTPGSLSLTFVFGAA
-36 ADDEGVIDFTLL
+36 
-48 MSQFET
+48 
-54 VLTTPDTVWA
+54 
-64 HFTDFSGYSAKITLI
+64 
-79 VSFAIGIYAL
+79 FAIGIYAL
-89 LKYTSRKRLHRKG
+89 MKYTSRKRLHRRG

-112 EKEEKFLADKPEKI
+112 EKEEKFLADKPEK
-126 IPTETFTDESGKKH
+126 KK
-140 TAKFS
+140 
-145 TKRENTFIVTLGKQ
+145 
-159 SQTYRIGA
+159 GA
-167 ADNADKIA
+167 PEPPKS
-175 ADFGIPHKTARKIC
+175 PY
-189 DKVKKCI
+189 
-196 RKQFET
+196 ET

-228 VIGGSGSGKSRFFV
+228 VIGGSGSGKSRFYV

-266 GKLLSKAGYEIRVF
+266 GKLLKDAGYEIRVF

-285 AHSNNY
+285 SHSNNY
-291 NPFQY
+291 NPFNY
-296 VYDRDGNV
+296 VYDKDGNL
-304 NKSYVL
+304 NKTYVM
-310 KMVNCLMKNTKQEGS
+310 KMVNCLMKNTKQEGA

-350 AEQETKTIKGD
+350 
-361 FERQKAVYN
+361 
-370 DMLKGNYAPEDI
+370 
-382 KLQKEIMEDAKKA
+382 EDAKDANGKSL
-395 YEEADKHAKIDCNF
+395 DRNF
-409 RRVMEVMKMAEI
+409 STVMKMMRLAEI
-421 SEQDDTLHSP
+421 SEQDENHRSP
-431 LDDLMEEHRSN
+431 LDEMMDELREEN
-442 FPNSMAWI
+442 PMSMAVS

-477 ELPEV
+477 NLPEV
-482 ADLTHIDNIH
+482 ADLTHTDNIH

-628 VSQNRT
+628 VSHNRT
-634 RSHKS
+634 KSHRN
-639 PSTSENNSIMG
+639 PSSSENNSIMG
-650 RELMTPDELKVM
+650 RELMQPDELKTM
-662 KPNEC
+662 KPDRC
-667 VLIVRALYPFF
+667 ILIVRALYPFF
-678 CHKFDIE
+678 CHKFNIE
-685 KHPNYAYLEDSNKK
+685 KHPNYKYLEDSDKK
-699 YAYLIDDLH
+699 NAYLIDDLH
-708 TEKAPDMTEN
+708 TEKAPDLIEN
-718 YSEMVTS
+718 YTEKVSLAKPEYDEAAITDLEMP
-725 EDDMHPADKEKPFI
+725 DDDELMEMT
-739 DMDFPEDFSDN
+739 DMDKPKITLE
-750 PDDADDG
+750 
-757 MEVYEMLNY
+757 E
-766 NIDNEFVSA
+766 EF
-775 SEKIYGSSEQ
+775 EQ
-785 MDFTDEELPDA
+785 TSTDRLFTDEEPDFSDEELPNPDKMTA
-796 NDIISIDM
+796 YDM
-804 SEHKVFGENDYN
+804 FEPAVFGEEDF
-816 AMFDSADIF
+816 FDEDTPY

>member
-8 LLTIMLY
+8 MLTILLY
-15 VIIVVAVLYVSA
+15 AIIVFAVLYVSA
-27 ALGAAMDLS
+27 GLGAAMDLS
-36 ADDEGVIDFTLL
+36 VDDEGVLDFNVL
-48 MSQFET
+48 MTQFET
-54 VLTTPDTVWA
+54 VLTSTDTVGA
-64 HFTDFSGYSAKITLI
+64 HFTDFSSYSFKITLM
-79 VSFAIGIYAL
+79 VAFALGIYAL
-89 LKYTSRKRLHRKG
+89 MKYTSRKRLHRKG

-112 EKEEKFLADKPEKI
+112 EKEEKFLADRMSAGSKPKRGKDAAQQSLRTATKPEKKK
-126 IPTETFTDESGKKH
+126 GKKSP
-140 TAKFS
+140 KS
-145 TKRENTFIVTLGKQ
+145 
-159 SQTYRIGA
+159 
-167 ADNADKIA
+167 
-175 ADFGIPHKTARKIC
+175 P
-189 DKVKKCI
+189 
-196 RKQFET
+196 FET

-228 VIGGSGSGKSRFFV
+228 VIGGSGSGKSRFYV
-242 KPNLMQ
+242 KPNIMQ

-266 GKLLSKAGYEIRVF
+266 GRLLKKAGYEIRVF

-285 AHSNNY
+285 SHSNNY
-291 NPFQY
+291 NPFNY
-296 VYDRDGNV
+296 IYDKDGNI
-304 NKSYVL
+304 NKTYVM
-310 KMVNCLMKNTKQEGS
+310 KMINCLMKNTKQEGA

-350 AEQETKTIKGD
+350 KTD
-361 FERQKAVYN
+361 EN
-370 DMLKGNYAPEDI
+370 GNSLDR
-382 KLQKEIMEDAKKA
+382 
-395 YEEADKHAKIDCNF
+395 NF
-409 RRVMEVMKMAEI
+409 STVMKMMRLAEI
-421 SEQDDTLHSP
+421 SEQDENHRSP
-431 LDDLMEEHRSN
+431 LDEMMDELRAENPH
-442 FPNSMAWI
+442 SMAVSF
-450 YYADFKKAPAE
+450 YADFKKAPAE

-477 ELPEV
+477 NLPEV
-482 ADLTHIDNIH
+482 ADLTHTDNIH
-492 LDTLGDKKT
+492 LDTLGDRKT
-501 ALFVIIPSSDA
+501 ALFIIIPSSDA

-550 EFANI
+550 EFANV

-591 SWEIVTGNC
+591 SWEILTGNC

-639 PSTSENNSIMG
+639 PSTSENNSILG
-650 RELMTPDELKVM
+650 RELMTTDELKVM

-685 KHPNYAYLEDSNKK
+685 KHQNYKYLEDSNKN

-708 TEKAPDMTEN
+708 TEKAPDMTEI
-718 YSEMVTS
+718 YSETVETKPVVQ
-725 EDDMHPADKEKPFI
+725 PADDEKDISDIDVPDEEDNMTNLDEEFDTKEIAAALKQHEEQTAGEEMFN
-739 DMDFPEDFSDN
+739 ENEELDFSDEPVPEN
-750 PDDADDG
+750 LMPMDLSTPKVIGEADFR
-757 MEVYEMLNY
+757 EIV
-766 NIDNEFVSA
+766 
-775 SEKIYGSSEQ
+775 
-785 MDFTDEELPDA
+785 
-796 NDIISIDM
+796 
-804 SEHKVFGENDYN
+804 
-816 AMFDSADIF
+816 DSPF

>member
-8 LLTIMLY
+8 MLTILLY
-15 VIIVVAVLYVSA
+15 AIIVFAVLYVSA
-27 ALGAAMDLS
+27 GLGAAMDLS
-36 ADDEGVIDFTLL
+36 VDDEGVLDFNVL
-48 MSQFET
+48 MTQFET
-54 VLTTPDTVWA
+54 VLTSTDTVGA
-64 HFTDFSGYSAKITLI
+64 HFTDFSSYSFKITLM
-79 VSFAIGIYAL
+79 VAFALGIYAL
-89 LKYTSRKRLHRKG
+89 MKYTSRKHLHRKG

-112 EKEEKFLADKPEKI
+112 EKEEKFLADRMSAGSNPKRGKDAAQQSLRTATKPEK
-126 IPTETFTDESGKKH
+126 K
-140 TAKFS
+140 
-145 TKRENTFIVTLGKQ
+145 
-159 SQTYRIGA
+159 
-167 ADNADKIA
+167 
-175 ADFGIPHKTARKIC
+175 
-189 DKVKKCI
+189 KVKKSP
-196 RKQFET
+196 KSPFET

-228 VIGGSGSGKSRFFV
+228 VIGGSGSGKSRFYV
-242 KPNLMQ
+242 KPNIMQ

-266 GKLLSKAGYEIRVF
+266 GRLLKKAGYEIRVF

-285 AHSNNY
+285 SHSNNY
-291 NPFQY
+291 NPFNY
-296 VYDRDGNV
+296 IYDKDGNIS
-304 NKSYVL
+304 KTYVM
-310 KMVNCLMKNTKQEGS
+310 KMVNCLMKNTKQEGA

-350 AEQETKTIKGD
+350 KTD
-361 FERQKAVYN
+361 EN
-370 DMLKGNYAPEDI
+370 GNSLDR
-382 KLQKEIMEDAKKA
+382 
-395 YEEADKHAKIDCNF
+395 NF
-409 RRVMEVMKMAEI
+409 STVMKMMRLAEI
-421 SEQDDTLHSP
+421 SEQDENHRSP
-431 LDDLMEEHRSN
+431 LDEMMDELRNENPH
-442 FPNSMAWI
+442 SMAVSF
-450 YYADFKKAPAE
+450 YADFKKAPAE

-477 ELPEV
+477 NLPEV
-482 ADLTHIDNIH
+482 ADLTHTDNIH
-492 LDTLGDKKT
+492 LDTLGDRKT
-501 ALFVIIPSSDA
+501 ALFIIIPSSDA

-550 EFANI
+550 EFANV

-566 TMRSMEISANI
+566 TMRSMEISANT

-591 SWEIVTGNC
+591 SWEILTGNC

-639 PSTSENNSIMG
+639 PSTSENNSILG
-650 RELMTPDELKVM
+650 RELMTTDELKVM

-685 KHPNYAYLEDSNKK
+685 KHQNYKYLEDSNKN

-708 TEKAPDMTEN
+708 TEKAPDMTEI
-718 YSEMVTS
+718 YSETV
-725 EDDMHPADKEKPFI
+725 EPKPVVQPADDEKDISDIDIPDEEDNMTNLDEEFDTKEIAAALKQHEEQTAGEEMFN
-739 DMDFPEDFSDN
+739 ENEELDFSDEPVPEN
-750 PDDADDG
+750 LMPMDLSTPKVIGEADFR
-757 MEVYEMLNY
+757 EIV
-766 NIDNEFVSA
+766 
-775 SEKIYGSSEQ
+775 
-785 MDFTDEELPDA
+785 
-796 NDIISIDM
+796 
-804 SEHKVFGENDYN
+804 
-816 AMFDSADIF
+816 DSPF

>member
-8 LLTIMLY
+8 MLTILLY
-15 VIIVVAVLYVSA
+15 AIIIFAVLYVSA
-27 ALGAAMDLS
+27 GLGAAMDLS
-36 ADDEGVIDFTLL
+36 VDDEGVLDFNVL
-48 MSQFET
+48 MTQFET
-54 VLTTPDTVWA
+54 VLTSTDTVGA
-64 HFTDFSGYSAKITLI
+64 HFTDFSSYSFKITLM
-79 VSFAIGIYAL
+79 VAFALGIYAL
-89 LKYTSRKRLHRKG
+89 MKYTSRKRLHRKG

-112 EKEEKFLADKPEKI
+112 EKEEKFLADRMSAGSKPKRGKDAAQQSLRTATKPEKKK
-126 IPTETFTDESGKKH
+126 GKKPP
-140 TAKFS
+140 KS
-145 TKRENTFIVTLGKQ
+145 
-159 SQTYRIGA
+159 
-167 ADNADKIA
+167 
-175 ADFGIPHKTARKIC
+175 P
-189 DKVKKCI
+189 
-196 RKQFET
+196 FET

-228 VIGGSGSGKSRFFV
+228 VIGGSGSGKSRFYV
-242 KPNLMQ
+242 KPNIMQ

-266 GKLLSKAGYEIRVF
+266 GRLLKKAGYEIRVF

-285 AHSNNY
+285 SHSNNY
-291 NPFQY
+291 NPFNY
-296 VYDRDGNV
+296 IYDKDGNI
-304 NKSYVL
+304 NKTYVM
-310 KMVNCLMKNTKQEGS
+310 KMVNCLMKNTKQEGA

-350 AEQETKTIKGD
+350 KTD
-361 FERQKAVYN
+361 EN
-370 DMLKGNYAPEDI
+370 GNSLDR
-382 KLQKEIMEDAKKA
+382 
-395 YEEADKHAKIDCNF
+395 NF
-409 RRVMEVMKMAEI
+409 STVMKMMRLAEI
-421 SEQDDTLHSP
+421 SEQDENHRSP
-431 LDDLMEEHRSN
+431 LDEMMDELRGENPH
-442 FPNSMAWI
+442 SMAVSF
-450 YYADFKKAPAE
+450 YADFKKAPAE

-477 ELPEV
+477 NLPEV
-482 ADLTHIDNIH
+482 ADLTHTDNIH
-492 LDTLGDKKT
+492 LDTLGDRKT
-501 ALFVIIPSSDA
+501 ALFIIIPSSDA

-550 EFANI
+550 EFANV

-591 SWEIVTGNC
+591 SWEILTGNC

-639 PSTSENNSIMG
+639 PSTSENNSILG
-650 RELMTPDELKVM
+650 RELMTTDELKVM

-685 KHPNYAYLEDSNKK
+685 KHQNYKYLEDSNKN

-708 TEKAPDMTEN
+708 TEKAPDMTEI
-718 YSEMVTS
+718 YSETVEPKPAAQPVDDEKDIS
-725 EDDMHPADKEKPFI
+725 DIDVPDEEDNMTNLDEEFDTKEIAAALKQHEEQTAGEEMFN
-739 DMDFPEDFSDN
+739 ENEELDFSDEPVPEN
-750 PDDADDG
+750 LMPMDLSTPKVIGEADFR
-757 MEVYEMLNY
+757 EIV
-766 NIDNEFVSA
+766 
-775 SEKIYGSSEQ
+775 
-785 MDFTDEELPDA
+785 
-796 NDIISIDM
+796 
-804 SEHKVFGENDYN
+804 
-816 AMFDSADIF
+816 DSPF

>member
-1 MKKKKPD
+1 MKKKQDP
-8 LLTIMLY
+8 LML
-15 VIIVVAVLYVSA
+15 VIY
-27 ALGAAMDLS
+27 
-36 ADDEGVIDFTLL
+36 GVIVLFILYFAAVIGTALELSIDDNGGLDITRLSTSIESVMTDTGTV
-48 MSQFET
+48 MSR
-54 VLTTPDTVWA
+54 LADTSSMTFV
-64 HFTDFSGYSAKITLI
+64 FVIFSA
-79 VSFAIGIYAL
+79 FAIGLYAL
-89 LKYTSRKRLHRKG
+89 MKYTSKKRLHRRG

-112 EKEEKFLADKPEKI
+112 EKETKMLADKPEK
-126 IPTETFTDESGKKH
+126 KKG
-140 TAKFS
+140 
-145 TKRENTFIVTLGKQ
+145 ENPKLKL
-159 SQTYRIGA
+159 
-167 ADNADKIA
+167 
-175 ADFGIPHKTARKIC
+175 P
-189 DKVKKCI
+189 
-196 RKQFET
+196 FET

-228 VIGGSGSGKSRFFV
+228 VIGGSGSGKSRFYV

-266 GKLLSKAGYEIRVF
+266 GRLMKKAGYEIRVF

-291 NPFQY
+291 NPFNY
-296 VYDRDGNV
+296 VYNRDKDGNIIDV
-304 NKSYVL
+304 NKTYVM

-336 KALTLAIAFYLLEK
+336 KELTLAISFYLLERHQLE
-350 AEQETKTIKGD
+350 EQGIKFSDPAGGLD
-361 FERQKAVYN
+361 SYS
-370 DMLKGNYAPEDI
+370 M
-382 KLQKEIMEDAKKA
+382 
-395 YEEADKHAKIDCNF
+395 NF
-409 RRVMEVMKMAEI
+409 SMVMQVMKLAEI
-421 SEQDDTLHSP
+421 SEQDENHRSP
-431 LDDLMEEHRSN
+431 LDEMMDELYEKN
-442 FPNSMAWI
+442 PQSMAVTF
-450 YYADFKKAPAE
+450 YRDFKKAPAE

-477 ELPEV
+477 SLPEV
-482 ADLTHIDNIH
+482 ADLTHTDNIN
-492 LDTLGDKKT
+492 LQTLGDKKT

-512 TFNFLAAMMYTQLF
+512 TFNFLAAMTYTQLF
-526 DTLYDTANFKYG
+526 DSLYDTANFKYG

-634 RSHKS
+634 RSHRS

-650 RELMTPDELKVM
+650 RELMTTDELKVM
-662 KPNEC
+662 KPNQC
-667 VLIVRALYPFF
+667 VLIVRAFYPFF

-685 KHPNYAYLEDSNKK
+685 KHPNYVYLEDSNSN

-708 TEKAPDMTEN
+708 TEKMPNQKELHIDTIQPNEVKE
-718 YSEMVTS
+718 SEWREEEPMITDV
-725 EDDMHPADKEKPFI
+725 EV
-739 DMDFPEDFSDN
+739 
-750 PDDADDG
+750 PDDELDP
-757 MEVYEMLNY
+757 ETEMAEQAENTDTVF
-766 NIDNEFVSA
+766 IT
-775 SEKIYGSSEQ
+775 EKA
-785 MDFTDEELPDA
+785 TDERTASQKYFDINDDLEDVDELPD
-796 NDIISIDM
+796 DIVPYDM
-804 SEHKVFGENDYN
+804 AALEVITEESLK
-816 AMFDSADIF
+816 AMDLF

>member
-8 LLTIMLY
+8 MLTILLY
-15 VIIVVAVLYVSA
+15 VIIVFAVLYVSA
-27 ALGAAMDLS
+27 GLGAAMDLS
-36 ADDEGVIDFTLL
+36 VDDEGVLDFNVL
-48 MSQFET
+48 MTQFET
-54 VLTTPDTVWA
+54 VLTSTDTVGA
-64 HFTDFSGYSAKITLI
+64 HFTDFSSYSFKITLM
-79 VSFAIGIYAL
+79 VGFALGIYAL
-89 LKYTSRKRLHRKG
+89 MKYTSRKRLHRKG

-112 EKEEKFLADKPEKI
+112 EKEEKFLADRMLAGSKPKRGKDAAQQSLRTATKPEK
-126 IPTETFTDESGKKH
+126 K
-140 TAKFS
+140 
-145 TKRENTFIVTLGKQ
+145 
-159 SQTYRIGA
+159 
-167 ADNADKIA
+167 
-175 ADFGIPHKTARKIC
+175 
-189 DKVKKCI
+189 KVKKSP
-196 RKQFET
+196 KSPFET

-228 VIGGSGSGKSRFFV
+228 VIGGSGSGKSRFYV
-242 KPNLMQ
+242 KPNIMQ

-266 GKLLSKAGYEIRVF
+266 GRLLKKAGYEIRVF

-285 AHSNNY
+285 SHSNNY
-291 NPFQY
+291 NPFNY
-296 VYDRDGNV
+296 IYDKDGNIS
-304 NKSYVL
+304 KTYVM
-310 KMVNCLMKNTKQEGS
+310 KMVNCLMKNTKQEGA

-350 AEQETKTIKGD
+350 KTD
-361 FERQKAVYN
+361 EN
-370 DMLKGNYAPEDI
+370 GNSLDR
-382 KLQKEIMEDAKKA
+382 
-395 YEEADKHAKIDCNF
+395 NF
-409 RRVMEVMKMAEI
+409 STVMKMMRLAEI
-421 SEQDDTLHSP
+421 SEQDENHRSP
-431 LDDLMEEHRSN
+431 LDEMMDELRTENPH
-442 FPNSMAWI
+442 SMAVSF
-450 YYADFKKAPAE
+450 YADFKKAPAE

-477 ELPEV
+477 NLPEV
-482 ADLTHIDNIH
+482 ADLTHTDNIH
-492 LDTLGDKKT
+492 LDTLGDRKT
-501 ALFVIIPSSDA
+501 ALFIIIPSSDA

-538 GRLPVHV
+538 GKLPVHV

-550 EFANI
+550 EFANV

-591 SWEIVTGNC
+591 SWEILTGNC

-605 LGGQEASTLEA
+605 LGGQEATTLEA

-639 PSTSENNSIMG
+639 PSTSENNSILG
-650 RELMTPDELKVM
+650 RELMTTDELKVM

-685 KHPNYAYLEDSNKK
+685 KHQNYKYLEDSNKN

-708 TEKAPDMTEN
+708 TEKAPDITEI
-718 YSEMVTS
+718 YSETVEPKTVAQPVDDEKDIS
-725 EDDMHPADKEKPFI
+725 DIDVPDEEDNMTNLDEEFDTKEIAAALKQHEEQTAGEEMFN
-739 DMDFPEDFSDN
+739 ENEELDFSDEAVPEN
-750 PDDADDG
+750 IMPMDLSIPKVIGEADF
-757 MEVYEMLNY
+757 
-766 NIDNEFVSA
+766 NEIV
-775 SEKIYGSSEQ
+775 
-785 MDFTDEELPDA
+785 
-796 NDIISIDM
+796 
-804 SEHKVFGENDYN
+804 
-816 AMFDSADIF
+816 DSTF

>member
-8 LLTIMLY
+8 MLTILLY
-15 VIIVVAVLYVSA
+15 VIIVFAVLYVSA
-27 ALGAAMDLS
+27 GLGAAMDLS
-36 ADDEGVIDFTLL
+36 VDDEGVLDFNVL
-48 MSQFET
+48 MTQFET
-54 VLTTPDTVWA
+54 VLTSTDTVGA
-64 HFTDFSGYSAKITLI
+64 HFTDFSSYSFKITLM
-79 VSFAIGIYAL
+79 VGFALGIYAL
-89 LKYTSRKRLHRKG
+89 MKYTSRKRLHRKG

-112 EKEEKFLADKPEKI
+112 EKEEKFLADRMSAGSKPKRGKDAAQQSLRTATKPEK
-126 IPTETFTDESGKKH
+126 K
-140 TAKFS
+140 
-145 TKRENTFIVTLGKQ
+145 
-159 SQTYRIGA
+159 
-167 ADNADKIA
+167 
-175 ADFGIPHKTARKIC
+175 
-189 DKVKKCI
+189 KVKKSP
-196 RKQFET
+196 KSPFET

-228 VIGGSGSGKSRFFV
+228 VIGGSGSGKSRFYV
-242 KPNLMQ
+242 KPNIMQ

-266 GKLLSKAGYEIRVF
+266 GRLLKKAGYEIRVF

-285 AHSNNY
+285 SHSNNY
-291 NPFQY
+291 NPFNY
-296 VYDRDGNV
+296 IYDKDGNIS
-304 NKSYVL
+304 KTYVM
-310 KMVNCLMKNTKQEGS
+310 KMVNCLMKNTKQEGA

-350 AEQETKTIKGD
+350 KTD
-361 FERQKAVYN
+361 EN
-370 DMLKGNYAPEDI
+370 GNSLDR
-382 KLQKEIMEDAKKA
+382 
-395 YEEADKHAKIDCNF
+395 NF
-409 RRVMEVMKMAEI
+409 STVMKMMRLAEI
-421 SEQDDTLHSP
+421 SEQDENHRSP
-431 LDDLMEEHRSN
+431 LDEMMDELRTENPH
-442 FPNSMAWI
+442 SMAVSF
-450 YYADFKKAPAE
+450 YADFKKAPAE

-477 ELPEV
+477 NLPEV
-482 ADLTHIDNIH
+482 ADLTHTDNIH
-492 LDTLGDKKT
+492 LDTLGDRKT
-501 ALFVIIPSSDA
+501 ALFIIIPSSDA

-538 GRLPVHV
+538 GKLPVHV

-550 EFANI
+550 EFANV

-591 SWEIVTGNC
+591 SWEILTGNC

-605 LGGQEASTLEA
+605 LGGQEATTLEA

-639 PSTSENNSIMG
+639 PSTSENNSILG
-650 RELMTPDELKVM
+650 RELMTTDELKVM

-685 KHPNYAYLEDSNKK
+685 KHQNYKYLEDSNKN

-708 TEKAPDMTEN
+708 TEKAPDMTEI
-718 YSEMVTS
+718 YSETVEPKPVAQPVDDEKDIS
-725 EDDMHPADKEKPFI
+725 DIDVPDEEDSMTNLDEEFDTKEIAAALKQHEEQTAGEEMFN
-739 DMDFPEDFSDN
+739 ENEELDFSDEAVPEN
-750 PDDADDG
+750 IMPMDLSIPKVIGEADF
-757 MEVYEMLNY
+757 
-766 NIDNEFVSA
+766 NEIV
-775 SEKIYGSSEQ
+775 
-785 MDFTDEELPDA
+785 
-796 NDIISIDM
+796 
-804 SEHKVFGENDYN
+804 
-816 AMFDSADIF
+816 DSTF

>member
-8 LLTIMLY
+8 MLTILLY
-15 VIIVVAVLYVSA
+15 AIIIFAVLYVSA
-27 ALGAAMDLS
+27 GLGAAMDLS
-36 ADDEGVIDFTLL
+36 VDDEGVLDFNVL
-48 MSQFET
+48 MTQFET
-54 VLTTPDTVWA
+54 VLTSTDTVGA
-64 HFTDFSGYSAKITLI
+64 HFTDFSSYSFKITLM
-79 VSFAIGIYAL
+79 VAFALGIYAL
-89 LKYTSRKRLHRKG
+89 MKYTSRKRLHRKG

-112 EKEEKFLADKPEKI
+112 EKEEKFLADRMSAGSKPKRGKDAAQQSLRTATKPEKKK
-126 IPTETFTDESGKKH
+126 GKKPP
-140 TAKFS
+140 KS
-145 TKRENTFIVTLGKQ
+145 
-159 SQTYRIGA
+159 
-167 ADNADKIA
+167 
-175 ADFGIPHKTARKIC
+175 P
-189 DKVKKCI
+189 
-196 RKQFET
+196 FET

-228 VIGGSGSGKSRFFV
+228 VIGGSGSGKSRFYV
-242 KPNLMQ
+242 KPNIMQ

-266 GKLLSKAGYEIRVF
+266 GRLLKKAGYEIRVF

-285 AHSNNY
+285 SHSNNY
-291 NPFQY
+291 NPFNY
-296 VYDRDGNV
+296 IYDKDGNI
-304 NKSYVL
+304 NKTYVM
-310 KMVNCLMKNTKQEGS
+310 KMVNCLMKNTKQEGA

-350 AEQETKTIKGD
+350 KTD
-361 FERQKAVYN
+361 EN
-370 DMLKGNYAPEDI
+370 GNSLDR
-382 KLQKEIMEDAKKA
+382 
-395 YEEADKHAKIDCNF
+395 NF
-409 RRVMEVMKMAEI
+409 STVMKMMRLAEI
-421 SEQDDTLHSP
+421 SEQDENHRSP
-431 LDDLMEEHRSN
+431 LDEMMDELRGENPH
-442 FPNSMAWI
+442 SMAVSF
-450 YYADFKKAPAE
+450 YADFKKAPAE

-477 ELPEV
+477 NLPEV
-482 ADLTHIDNIH
+482 ADLTHTDNIH
-492 LDTLGDKKT
+492 LDTLGDRKT
-501 ALFVIIPSSDA
+501 ALFIIIPSSDA

-550 EFANI
+550 EFANV

-591 SWEIVTGNC
+591 SWEILTGNC

-628 VSQNRT
+628 VSQNCT

-639 PSTSENNSIMG
+639 PSTSENNSILG
-650 RELMTPDELKVM
+650 RELMTTDELKVM
-662 KPNEC
+662 NPNEC

-685 KHPNYAYLEDSNKK
+685 KHQNYKYLEDSNKN

-708 TEKAPDMTEN
+708 TEKAPDMTEI
-718 YSEMVTS
+718 YSETV
-725 EDDMHPADKEKPFI
+725 ELKPVLQPADDEKDISDIDVPDEEDNMTNLDEEFDTKEIAAALKQHEEQTAGEEMFN
-739 DMDFPEDFSDN
+739 ENEELDFSDEPVPEN
-750 PDDADDG
+750 LMPMDLSTPKVIGEADFR
-757 MEVYEMLNY
+757 EIV
-766 NIDNEFVSA
+766 
-775 SEKIYGSSEQ
+775 
-785 MDFTDEELPDA
+785 
-796 NDIISIDM
+796 
-804 SEHKVFGENDYN
+804 
-816 AMFDSADIF
+816 DSPF

>member
-8 LLTIMLY
+8 MLTILLY
-15 VIIVVAVLYVSA
+15 AIIIFAVLYVSA
-27 ALGAAMDLS
+27 GLGAAMDLS
-36 ADDEGVIDFTLL
+36 VDDEGVLDFNVL
-48 MSQFET
+48 MTQFET
-54 VLTTPDTVWA
+54 VLTSTDTVGA
-64 HFTDFSGYSAKITLI
+64 HFTDFSSYSFKITLM
-79 VSFAIGIYAL
+79 VAFALGIYAL
-89 LKYTSRKRLHRKG
+89 MKYTSRKRLHRKG

-112 EKEEKFLADKPEKI
+112 EKEEKFLADRMSAGSKPKRGKDAAQQSLRTATKPEKKK
-126 IPTETFTDESGKKH
+126 GKKPP
-140 TAKFS
+140 KS
-145 TKRENTFIVTLGKQ
+145 
-159 SQTYRIGA
+159 
-167 ADNADKIA
+167 
-175 ADFGIPHKTARKIC
+175 P
-189 DKVKKCI
+189 
-196 RKQFET
+196 FET

-228 VIGGSGSGKSRFFV
+228 VIGGSGSGKSRFYV
-242 KPNLMQ
+242 KPNIMQ

-266 GKLLSKAGYEIRVF
+266 GRLLKKAGYEIRVF

-285 AHSNNY
+285 SHSNNY
-291 NPFQY
+291 NPFNY
-296 VYDRDGNV
+296 IYDKDGNI
-304 NKSYVL
+304 NKTYVM
-310 KMVNCLMKNTKQEGS
+310 KMVNCLMKNTKQEGA

-350 AEQETKTIKGD
+350 KTD
-361 FERQKAVYN
+361 EN
-370 DMLKGNYAPEDI
+370 GNSLDR
-382 KLQKEIMEDAKKA
+382 
-395 YEEADKHAKIDCNF
+395 NF
-409 RRVMEVMKMAEI
+409 STVMKMMRLAEI
-421 SEQDDTLHSP
+421 SEQDENHRSP
-431 LDDLMEEHRSN
+431 LDEMMDELRGENPH
-442 FPNSMAWI
+442 SMAVSF
-450 YYADFKKAPAE
+450 YADFKKAPAE

-477 ELPEV
+477 NLPEV
-482 ADLTHIDNIH
+482 ADLTHTDNIH
-492 LDTLGDKKT
+492 LDTLGDRKT
-501 ALFVIIPSSDA
+501 ALFIIIPSSDA

-550 EFANI
+550 EFANV

-591 SWEIVTGNC
+591 SWEILTGNC

-639 PSTSENNSIMG
+639 PSTSENNSILG
-650 RELMTPDELKVM
+650 RELMTTDELKVM

-685 KHPNYAYLEDSNKK
+685 KHQNYKYLEDSNKN

-708 TEKAPDMTEN
+708 TEKAPDMTEI
-718 YSEMVTS
+718 YSETVEPKPVAQPVDDEKDIS
-725 EDDMHPADKEKPFI
+725 DIDVPDEEDSMTNLDEEFDTKEIAAALKQHEEQTAGEEMFN
-739 DMDFPEDFSDN
+739 ENEELDFSDEAVPEN
-750 PDDADDG
+750 LMPMDLSTPKVIGEADFR
-757 MEVYEMLNY
+757 EIL
-766 NIDNEFVSA
+766 
-775 SEKIYGSSEQ
+775 
-785 MDFTDEELPDA
+785 
-796 NDIISIDM
+796 
-804 SEHKVFGENDYN
+804 
-816 AMFDSADIF
+816 DSPF